1 MRRLLLLVS
10 ALLLSSLAGPGL
22 WPGHLTARA
31 QSPAA
36 EISTGLVFECLPENT
51 IRAHFLW
58 TSSGQGEQ
66 WVDLS
71 LFDNGFA
78 PGTFLGA
85 GPLPPG
91 QYTFVWDGLIP
102 NATHYVRVNTL
113 TAEGWAPSQ
122 TLIFSTPG
130 DCPFPVEPQPQAPT
144 TVNCP
149 DLSLTRLSGCVWTLK
164 PDFAAYAI
172 GEIVNYCYFVSQPTN
187 IRIVATKPD
196 GTSLVIVDGYVSG
209 PGACIGP
216 YQANVPLGMRTVQI
230 FGGPDMRLLAQT
242 HFFVQ

>member
-1 MRRLLLLVS
+1 MRRLLLV
-10 ALLLSSLAGPGL
+10 ALLSVSTLAGLGPWGG
-22 WPGHLTARA
+22 PPAVRA

-36 EISTGLVFECLPENT
+36 EISTGLVFECLPDNT
-51 IRAHFLW
+51 VRAHFLW

-91 QYTFVWDGLIP
+91 QTVFAWDGLIP
-102 NATHYVRVNTL
+102 NATHYLRVNTL
-113 TAEGWAPSQ
+113 TADGWFPSQ

-130 DCPFPVEPQPQAPT
+130 DCPFAVQPPQAPA

-149 DLSLTRLSGCVWTLK
+149 DLDLSQLSGCVWTMK
-164 PDFAAYAI
+164 PDFATYAI
-172 GEIVNYCYFVSQPTN
+172 GERVDYCYFVSQPTDV
-187 IRIVATKPD
+187 RVVATKPD
-196 GTSLVIVDGYVSG
+196 GTSL
-209 PGACIGP
+209 
-216 YQANVPLGMRTVQI
+216 
-230 FGGPDMRLLAQT
+230 
-242 HFFVQ
+242 